1 MIFIATWHLH
11 IHISLVQLLNI
22 INTIHPLIFSGMFF
36 AVYKSK
42 GERRQIMISD
52 MVLKI
57 IWFGIPVAVIFYIM
71 KVFEILTV

>member
-1 MIFIATWHLH
+1 
-11 IHISLVQLLNI
+11 
-22 INTIHPLIFSGMFF
+22 MFF